1 MQISYFG
8 LSSFK
13 ITSKDHASILDPF
26 SKESGLTP
34 PRGNADV
41 LILSEKDNE
50 LYSYTQSI
58 SGTPFMVDGPGE
70 YDVKDHVIS
79 GIPIRN
85 KSTGKVVTI
94 YLIEVEGIKILN
106 LAHIKKLELTE
117 DELED
122 LGDVD
127 ILIIPV
133 GGEDVLDYED
143 AAKTVN
149 LIEPKIVIPSHYKI
163 SGLKVDAQ
171 SEEKFLKQMGGK
183 FEKMEKLSIKKKE
196 LPTEDQSIKVIVL
209 EPLR

>member
-8 LSSFK
+8 LTSFK
-13 ITSKDHASILDPF
+13 ISGKNYSSIIDPF
-26 SKESGLTP
+26 SKDSGLTP
-34 PRGNADV
+34 PRGNAD
-41 LILSEKDNE
+41 LIILSEPQNE
-50 LYSYTQSI
+50 LYSYAQSI
-58 SGTPFMVDGPGE
+58 SGTPFVVDGPGE
-70 YDVKDHVIS
+70 YDVKEHVIT
-79 GIPIRN
+79 GIPIKD
-85 KSTGKVVTI
+85 KSGRLITV
-94 YLIEVEGIKILN
+94 YLIEVDSIKILD

-127 ILIIPV
+127 ILIVPV
-133 GGEDVLDYED
+133 GSEGVLDFED

-163 SGLKVDAQ
+163 SGLKVDAL

-183 FEKMEKLSIKKKE
+183 FEKMDKLSLKKKDLPAE
-196 LPTEDQSIKVIVL
+196 DLPTKVIVL